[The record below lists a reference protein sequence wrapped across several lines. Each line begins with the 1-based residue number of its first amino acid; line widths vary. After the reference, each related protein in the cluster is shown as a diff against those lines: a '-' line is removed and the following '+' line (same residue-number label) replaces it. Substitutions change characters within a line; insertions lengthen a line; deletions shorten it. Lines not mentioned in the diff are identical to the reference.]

1 LAIGLIRRIP
11 MRSKLAAFS
20 VALFLFTA
28 HSSAQTAP
36 TSHDQAVLD
45 FLEVIGIEK
54 TMRAASNAV
63 VMGLIQV
70 NPPLAPFRDVMVEW
84 ANKHITW
91 KAAAPEITKLY
102 KDAFTEAELRD
113 VIAFYRTPTGQKV
126 LLKLPEVM
134 QQGAAIGAKLAL
146 AHTPELEQML
156 TERSK
161 QLQPPAK
168 NPQ

>member
-1 LAIGLIRRIP
+1 

-20 VALFLFTA
+20 VALFLLTT

-45 FLEVIGIEK
+45 FLEIIGIEK

-70 NPPLAPFRDVMVEW
+70 NPPLAPFRDIMVEW

-91 KAAAPEITKLY
+91 QAVAPELTKIY
-102 KDAFTEAELRD
+102 KEAFTEAELRD
-113 VIAFYRTPTGQKV
+113 VIAFYRTPTGRKV

-134 QQGAAIGAKLAL
+134 QKGAAIGAKLAL
-146 AHTPELEQML
+146 AHTPELEKML
-156 TERSK
+156 TEQSK
-161 QLQPPAK
+161 QPPPAK
-168 NPQ
+168 SP